1 MEDVFPKVVFMPF
14 GIPIRN
20 SVIATWVIMAMIVGG
35 VILLR
40 KKAPVVL
47 EMIVDF
53 TTDLAISF
61 VGGDPSPYVPFL
73 GTLMIFIAVANL
85 IGIVPLMFTPTRD
98 INTPLA
104 LALVVFVTVFIY
116 GIKIRGI
123 GGFVK
128 SRLSATLPLDVIG
141 YISRTMSLTLRLFG
155 NVIGGEIIVA
165 VIFSLVPVG
174 VPLIM
179 VALSSITGILQA
191 YVFTVLAASYISS
204 MVNN

>member
-85 IGIVPLMFTPTRD
+85 IGIVPLMFTGGVRNGVYLWHQDPGD
-98 INTPLA
+98 
-104 LALVVFVTVFIY
+104 
-116 GIKIRGI
+116 RGI
-123 GGFVK
+123 CQESALGDPTAGCD
-128 SRLSATLPLDVIG
+128 RLYQPHDVADFA
-141 YISRTMSLTLRLFG
+141 SLWQRDRR
-155 NVIGGEIIVA
+155 
-165 VIFSLVPVG
+165 
-174 VPLIM
+174 
-179 VALSSITGILQA
+179 
-191 YVFTVLAASYISS
+191 
-204 MVNN
+204 